1 MGKDKIRRFRENE
14 TFPNLFQASF
24 EEVYHKDYPL
34 KGSWNERV
42 FGNENPLVLEL
53 GCGKGEYTL
62 ALARLNKSVNFI
74 GVDVKGARLWRG
86 AKTALEEKLENVA
99 FIRTR
104 IELIESFFAPGEVSQ
119 IWITF
124 PDPQPRKE
132 NKRLTS
138 PRFLNRYLSFL
149 ASDAV
154 VHLKTDSRELHNYTR
169 KIVENRSDMT
179 LLEADPD
186 IYNNKTRPAGDPV
199 LAVRTFYE
207 NQFLEEGK
215 PITYLRFSTGN
226 PATAKAEGH

>member
-24 EEVYHKDYPL
+24 EEVYRKDYPL
-34 KGSWNERV
+34 KGSWNEKV
-42 FGNENPLVLEL
+42 FGNKNPLVLEL

-62 ALARLNKSVNFI
+62 ALARLNKSVNYI

-86 AKTALEEKLENVA
+86 AKTALEEKLDNVA

-138 PRFLNRYLSFL
+138 PRFLNRYLLFL
-149 ASDAV
+149 APDAV
-154 VHLKTDSRELHNYTR
+154 IHLKTDSRELHDYTR
-169 KIVENRSDMT
+169 EVVETQPGLT

-186 IYNNKTRPAGDPV
+186 IYGNKKRPADDPV
-199 LAVRTFYE
+199 LTVRTFYE
-207 NQFLEEGK
+207 KQFLEQGK

-226 PATAKAEGH
+226 PATVKAEGH

>member
-24 EEVYHKDYPL
+24 EEVFRKDYPL
-34 KGSWNERV
+34 KGSWNEKV
-42 FGNENPLVLEL
+42 FRNENPLVLEL

-62 ALARLNKSVNFI
+62 ALARLNKSVNYI
-74 GVDVKGARLWRG
+74 GIDVKGARLWRG
-86 AKTALEEKLENVA
+86 AKTALEEKLENAV

-124 PDPQPRKE
+124 PDPQPRKA

-149 ASDAV
+149 APAAV
-154 VHLKTDSRELHNYTR
+154 IHLKTDSRELHDYTR
-169 KIVENRSDMT
+169 EVVEAREDMT

-186 IYNNKTRPAGDPV
+186 IYGNKKRTADDPV
-199 LAVRTFYE
+199 LTVRTFYE
-207 NQFLEEGK
+207 NQFLEQGK

-226 PATAKAEGH
+226 PANAKAEGH

>member
-24 EEVYHKDYPL
+24 EEVYRKDYAL
-34 KGSWNERV
+34 KGAWNEKV
-42 FGNENPLVLEL
+42 FGNKNPLVLEL

-62 ALARLNKSVNFI
+62 ALARLNKSVNYI

-86 AKTALEEKLENVA
+86 AKTALEEKLDNVA

-138 PRFLNRYLSFL
+138 PRFLNRYLLFL
-149 ASDAV
+149 APDAV
-154 VHLKTDSRELHNYTR
+154 IHLKTDSRELHDYTR
-169 KIVENRSDMT
+169 EVVETQSGFT

-186 IYNNKTRPAGDPV
+186 IYGNKKRLADDPV
-199 LAVRTFYE
+199 LTVRTFYE
-207 NQFLEEGK
+207 KQFLEQGK

-226 PATAKAEGH
+226 PATVKAEGH

>member
-24 EEVYHKDYPL
+24 EEVYRKDYPL
-34 KGSWNERV
+34 KGSWNEKV
-42 FGNENPLVLEL
+42 FGNKNPLFLEL

-62 ALARLNKSVNFI
+62 ALARLNKSVNYI

-86 AKTALEEKLENVA
+86 AKTALEEKLKNVA

-138 PRFLNRYLSFL
+138 PRFINRYSLFL
-149 ASDAV
+149 APDAV
-154 VHLKTDSRELHNYTR
+154 IHLKTDSRELHDYTG
-169 KIVENRSDMT
+169 KVVETQPGLT

-186 IYNNKTRPAGDPV
+186 IYGNKKRPADDPV
-199 LAVRTFYE
+199 LTVRTFYE
-207 NQFLEEGK
+207 KQFLEQGK

-226 PATAKAEGH
+226 PATVKAEGH

>member
-14 TFPNLFQASF
+14 TFSNLFQATF
-24 EEVYHKDYPL
+24 EEVYHRNYPL
-34 KGSWNERV
+34 KGSWNEKV
-42 FGNENPLVLEL
+42 FGNNNPLVLEL

-62 ALARLNKSVNFI
+62 ALARLNKSFNYI
-74 GVDVKGARLWRG
+74 GIDVKGARLWRG

-104 IELIESFFAPGEVSQ
+104 IELIASFFAPYEVSQ

-138 PRFLNRYLSFL
+138 PRFLDRYLSFL
-149 ASDAV
+149 APGALI
-154 VHLKTDSRELHNYTR
+154 HLKTDSRELHDYTR
-169 KIVENRSDMT
+169 KVVESREDMT
-179 LLEADPD
+179 LLETDPD
-186 IYNNKTRPAGDPV
+186 IYGNKTRPAHDPV
-199 LAVRTFYE
+199 LTVRTFYE
-207 NQFLEEGK
+207 NQFLEQGK

-226 PATAKAEGH
+226 PATVKAEGH

>member
-24 EEVYHKDYPL
+24 EEVYRKDYAL
-34 KGSWNERV
+34 KGAWNEKV
-42 FGNENPLVLEL
+42 FGNKNPLVLEL

-62 ALARLNKSVNFI
+62 ALARLNKSVNYI

-86 AKTALEEKLENVA
+86 AKTALEEKLDNVA

-138 PRFLNRYLSFL
+138 PRFLNRYLLFL
-149 ASDAV
+149 APDAV
-154 VHLKTDSRELHNYTR
+154 IHLKQTAGNCMIIPGKWWRP
-169 KIVENRSDMT
+169 NRVSLCWKQILIFT
-179 LLEADPD
+179 
-186 IYNNKTRPAGDPV
+186 
-199 LAVRTFYE
+199 
-207 NQFLEEGK
+207 
-215 PITYLRFSTGN
+215 
-226 PATAKAEGH
+226 ATKKGWLTIRY

>member
-24 EEVYHKDYPL
+24 QEVFNKDYYL
-34 KGSWNERV
+34 KGSWKQKI
-42 FGNENPLVLEL
+42 FGNDNPLVLEL

-62 ALARLNKSVNFI
+62 VLARLNKSVNYI
-74 GVDVKGARLWRG
+74 GIDVKGARLWRG

-104 IELIESFFAPGEVSQ
+104 IELIESFFTAAEVSQ

-149 ASDAV
+149 DPGGII
-154 VHLKTDSRELHNYTR
+154 HLKTDSRELHDYTR
-169 KIVENRSDMT
+169 EVVENRSDMT

-186 IYNNKTRPAGDPV
+186 IYGNKKRPAEDPV
-199 LAVRTFYE
+199 LTVRTFYE
-207 NQFLEEGK
+207 KQFLEQGK

-226 PATAKAEGH
+226 PSTAKAAGH